1 MKEKKRHKWFLTVTV
16 KAKRQPEMKWY
27 RYHGIPESGYYSF
40 VLPVYEEDD
49 VTSILVNIV
58 GFQRCDIYT
67 KKREAVAAVNAQ
79 REQFTKEGMYLFSD
93 WANWWRT

>member
-1 MKEKKRHKWFLTVTV
+1 MKEKKKHKWFLAVTV
-16 KAKRQPEMKWY
+16 KANRQPERKWY
-27 RYHGIPESGYYSF
+27 RYYGIPESGYYSF

-49 VTSILVNIV
+49 VISILTNII
-58 GFQRCDIYT
+58 GFQRCDIYV

-79 REQFTKEGMYLFSD
+79 REQFTKDGMYLFSD